1 MRLALGP
8 ISKVH
13 RMSVSTGFWLT
24 IVIPAL
30 ARNVLQHCGPSSFFG
45 GTTLASAGFDG
56 AAGGTSGSRLGGCH
70 SIRLVGSPS
79 SFFGELLWH
88 APVSMVLPVLAP
100 YVELAAIRS
109 EWAANAYIGSP
120 SFAWRGV
127 LIRVA
132 SH

>member
-1 MRLALGP
+1 MSAFGGKADMALR
-8 ISKVH
+8 KARYFH
-13 RMSVSTGFWLT
+13 LTGFK
-24 IVIPAL
+24 
-30 ARNVLQHCGPSSFFG
+30 F
-45 GTTLASAGFDG
+45 SA
-56 AAGGTSGSRLGGCH
+56 AHQVSAGGCH